1 MEVFKQDPFELDIG
15 STKGSFQKVLDSQR
29 ELFHYQIGQLQTLV
43 LTQCKLTGVNPLSQ
57 EMAAGALSIEI
68 GKRPRDLLNPKAV
81 KYMQA
86 LFSIKDTISK
96 KESREISA
104 RFNVTVTQVRD
115 FFSTQRSRVRKFV
128 RISREKVTRS
138 GACKELEDG
147 PTAACSDPMVPID
160 QVPLNSVA
168 PSVVE
173 EVPCCSTQDA
183 ALPGLNDID
192 NNFLEN
198 IFSLMRKE
206 ETFSGQVKLM
216 EWILKI
222 ENSSLLYWFLTKGGV
237 MILATWLSQA
247 ASEEQTSFLVVI
259 LKVLCHLPLH
269 KALPVHMSA
278 ILPSVNKLR
287 FYRTSDVSNRAKSLL
302 SRWSKIFARSQ
313 AIKKPNAVGIG
324 EILGDESWQSELD
337 TSDASLTPS
346 FENLENSRRDP
357 PQAIKL
363 LTASTDDSNKKQNRE
378 IRQRRKVQLVEH
390 PGQKTVGRSQPAG
403 KAVPASQSR
412 PMSADDI
419 QKAKMRAQFMQSKYG
434 KSGTSSNE
442 SIQVKSEGP
451 QNAMLPAY
459 REPIRPKV
467 EEFRKPQ
474 IIPSKVSIK
483 PEAPVVPKPCL
494 DPNEDVVE
502 KCKRVQIQIPWQ
514 MPSEF
519 KIPAAWR
526 VSAGENS
533 KEVEVQ
539 KNRIHRE
546 REIIYYRFQDIP
558 SDPRDP
564 WDREMDC
571 DDSLT
576 LEIPAEQPMEPDG
589 AETDISPQADQP
601 NAVASVAVNGT
612 AISTGAV
619 EPDLELLAVL
629 LKNPELVFAL
639 TSGQA
644 GNMSSE
650 DKVRLLDMIK
660 KNGLGPSAN
669 ANGLVGDNV
678 KERVEVSLPSPTPS
692 ADPST
697 SGWKP
702 ETVRNPFS
710 RQISAKREMNSYDGV
725 VTTSPIIA
733 EKFPAPG
740 LVHSQIQHVKV
751 APSSTTQFSQQ
762 LQMPN
767 SNIPLHQTLPINAP
781 VYQMPPSKLV
791 QPVASITASSTSL
804 MIARSVPERQPMTV
818 SLPPLLPT
826 PSTQL
831 PRLPEPPLWSTPP
844 PYPEPWGGGGRQGM
858 APIAHQNEYIPTLR
872 ESLQQPS
879 QPRLNPWERN
889 EFAGEEVFESWSPN
903 RSPGGRPL
911 ECMARGE
918 YIEPGMSSN
927 WGYRPDRPRQHTSF
941 RHYEHSR
948 NENSND
954 GRWRDRS
961 RGWRR

>member
-1 MEVFKQDPFELDIG
+1 MEALKEDPFELDIG
-15 STKGSFQKVLDSQR
+15 STKESFQKVLDTHR
-29 ELFHYQIGQLQTLV
+29 ELFHYQIDQLQNLV

-57 EMAAGALSIEI
+57 EMAAGALSVKI

-86 LFSIKDTISK
+86 LFSIKDATSK

-115 FFSTQRSRVRKFV
+115 FFASQRSRVRKFV
-128 RISREKVTRS
+128 RISRERATRS
-138 GACKELEDG
+138 GPCKEKDDG
-147 PTAACSDPMVPID
+147 PAATSSDPMVPID
-160 QVPLNSVA
+160 QVPLKSVA
-168 PSVVE
+168 PSIVE
-173 EVPCCSTQDA
+173 ELPCCSTQDA
-183 ALPGLNDID
+183 ALPGLNDTD
-192 NNFLEN
+192 KNFLEN

-216 EWILKI
+216 EWILRI
-222 ENSSLLYWFLTKGGV
+222 ENSSLRFLTKGGV

-247 ASEEQTSFLVVI
+247 AAEEQTSVLMVI
-259 LKVLCHLPLH
+259 LEVLCHLPLH

-278 ILPSVNKLR
+278 ILQSVNKLR
-287 FYRTSDVSNRAKSLL
+287 FYRTSDVSNRAKVLL
-302 SRWSKIFARSQ
+302 SKWSRLFARSQ
-313 AIKKPNAVGIG
+313 TMRKPNAVGIG

-337 TSDASLTPS
+337 RSDASVTPS
-346 FENLENSRRDP
+346 FESLENDRGDSS
-357 PQAIKL
+357 QAIKL

-378 IRQRRKVQLVEH
+378 TRERRKVQLVEH

-403 KAVPASQSR
+403 KAIPASQSR

-434 KSGTSSNE
+434 KTGTSSNE
-442 SIQVKSEGP
+442 SSQVKSEGP
-451 QNAMLPAY
+451 QNVMLPAY

-467 EEFRKPQ
+467 EEFKKPQ
-474 IIPSKVSIK
+474 VIPSKVSNK
-483 PEAPVVPKPCL
+483 HEAPVVPKPCL
-494 DPNEDVVE
+494 DLKEDLLE
-502 KCKRVQIQIPWQ
+502 KCKWVQIQIPWQ
-514 MPSEF
+514 MPSEI
-519 KIPAAWR
+519 KIRASWR
-526 VSAGENS
+526 VGAGENS

-546 REIIYYRFQDIP
+546 REIIYHGFQDIP

-564 WDREMDC
+564 WDREMDY

-576 LEIPAEQPMEPDG
+576 LEIPTEQPMEPDG
-589 AETDISPQADQP
+589 AETDVSPQVDQP
-601 NAVASVAVNGT
+601 NAGASMAVNGT
-612 AISTGAV
+612 ATSPSAV

-644 GNMSSE
+644 GDMTSE

-660 KNGLGPSAN
+660 KNGLGPSPN
-669 ANGLVGDNV
+669 SNGLVGDNV
-678 KERVEVSLPSPTPS
+678 KGRVEVSLPSPTPS
-692 ADPST
+692 TDPST
-697 SGWKP
+697 GGWKP
-702 ETVRNPFS
+702 EIVRNPFS
-710 RQISAKREMNSYDGV
+710 RQISTERDMKSNNGV
-725 VTTSPIIA
+725 VTASPVIA
-733 EKFPAPG
+733 EKLPAPG
-740 LVHSQIQHVKV
+740 LVQTQIQSMKV
-751 APSSTTQFSQQ
+751 APSMIAQFSQQ

-781 VYQMPPSKLV
+781 VNQMPPSKLV
-791 QPVASITASSTSL
+791 QLMAGMPASSPSL
-804 MIARSVPERQPMTV
+804 MIAQNTPERQPMTV
-818 SLPPLLPT
+818 SLPPFLPS
-826 PSTQL
+826 PSMQQPQL
-831 PRLPEPPLWSTPP
+831 HEPSPWLAPP
-844 PYPEPWGGGGRQGM
+844 PHRDLWGGGRQGM
-858 APIAHQNEYIPTLR
+858 APIPRQNKYIPTMR

-889 EFAGEEVFESWSPN
+889 DFAGDEVFESWSPN
-903 RSPGGRPL
+903 RSPSGRPGGY
-911 ECMARGE
+911 MGRGE

-927 WGYRPDRPRQHTSF
+927 LGYRPDRPRHHNSF

-948 NENSND
+948 NVSSND

-961 RGWRR
+961 GGRRR